1 MQLID
6 LAFKSSGHDALAQPF
21 DAIHFDL
28 HQASSVVITPHFP
41 YPSTQVPACG
51 DRRIAAHKGIAFA
64 CTGILSRGD
73 DGYGTS

>member
-6 LAFKSSGHDALAQPF
+6 LPFKDSEHDPLAHPF
-21 DAIHFDL
+21 DAIHFGL
-28 HQASSVVITPHFP
+28 HQASSVVITPRFP
-41 YPSTQVPACG
+41 YPSTQTPAYG